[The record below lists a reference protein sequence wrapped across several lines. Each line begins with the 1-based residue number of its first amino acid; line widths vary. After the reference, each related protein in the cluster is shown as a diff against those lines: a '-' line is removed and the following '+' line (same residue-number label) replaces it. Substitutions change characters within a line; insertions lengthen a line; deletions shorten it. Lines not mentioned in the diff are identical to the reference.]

1 MKNDPLFSVILLSYQ
16 SESSLPKIWEYYKTG
31 LEKEKIRFEFLI
43 MDDGSS
49 DGSYQLGLEME
60 KQDERIK
67 AYQLSKNF
75 TSPYSQFAGLKIC
88 KGDCA
93 MFVSDD
99 FQRPVEN
106 LVLSFRQ
113 WEEGHKI
120 VISGRTSRDDGWL
133 SDFFSKNYYR
143 FMDQLSDVNFPA
155 GGTDGFLAD
164 REIIDIINTHISPIN
179 TTPIIEVLKLGF
191 QPKILFFD
199 RPKSDKKSRWTLSK
213 KIQLAKNT
221 FFASTSFPIRFIT
234 WLGFLIFMFSMILIV
249 GLVIGKIFSSNTLFG
264 FPIQGWAS
272 TMILVSFF
280 NGLTLFCLG
289 IVAEYIYRIFEEVK
303 GRPAY
308 IIKEKPS
315 DKEE

>member
-16 SESSLPKIWEYYKTG
+16 SESSLPKIWEYYRDG
-31 LEKEKIRFEFLI
+31 LEKEQIRFEFII

-49 DGSYQLGLEME
+49 DASYQVGLEME
-60 KQDERIK
+60 RKDERIRT
-67 AYQLSKNF
+67 YQLSRNF

-99 FQRPVEN
+99 FQRPIEN
-106 LVLSFRQ
+106 LVLSFRKWQ
-113 WEEGHKI
+113 EGHKI
-120 VISGRTSRDDGWL
+120 VISGRTSRDDGRL

-143 FMDQLSDVNFPA
+143 LMDRLSDVNFPP

-164 REIIDIINTHISPIN
+164 REIIDIINKQISPIN
-179 TTPIIEVLKLGF
+179 TTPLIEVLKLGF
-191 QPKILFFD
+191 QPHILFFD

-234 WLGFLIFMFSMILIV
+234 WLGFLIFMFSIILII
-249 GLVIGKIFSSNTLFG
+249 GLVVGKIFSSNTLFG

-308 IIKEKPS
+308 IIKEKDS